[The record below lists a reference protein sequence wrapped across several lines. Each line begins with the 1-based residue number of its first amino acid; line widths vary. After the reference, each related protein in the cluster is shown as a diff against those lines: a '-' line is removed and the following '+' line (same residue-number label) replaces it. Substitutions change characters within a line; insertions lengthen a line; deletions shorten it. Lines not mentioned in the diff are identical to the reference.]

1 MRKAQILN
9 ILSRG
14 GRTGRIAGKPTL
26 AGLKE
31 LLRPFVID
39 TLGDALTTAK
49 LGNALLA
56 T

>member
-1 MRKAQILN
+1 M
-9 ILSRG
+9 
-14 GRTGRIAGKPTL
+14 GRIAGKPAFTS
-26 AGLKE
+26 LKK

-56 T
+56 TESVQYNADLFFS